1 MNCYVIQEIHR
12 LLSPFRNILSAV
24 NGYSAN
30 DSTNCMTAHS
40 TLIHFVYFVAHHGTS
55 FEVVYFGGGG
65 GSSSSSS
72 SRRRR
77 RRGKKTS
84 RIISSSSSGNTKTF

>member
-1 MNCYVIQEIHR
+1 MKCNVIQEIHR

-30 DSTNCMTAHS
+30 DSTDCMSAHS
-40 TLIHFVYFVAHHGTS
+40 TLIHFIYFVAHHGTS
-55 FEVVYFGGGG
+55 FEVVVYFGGGG
-65 GSSSSSS
+65 GSSSS
-72 SRRRR
+72 RRK
-77 RRGKKTS
+77 RGKKTS